1 MTITIPDVRLSG
13 LSKYWTRRTAFGFG
27 LLAGYWLHAFAPHC
41 TRIRV
46 VVDDPAVTPGIYI
59 PSTDAPP
66 VFEKVSGIED
76 DDAAVIERDERLAA
90 LDVVE
95 TAPPAPARSNKPRRS
110 SKPVATTPKPAPA
123 PVIQMTAA
131 EQALDGYRKAYI
143 ARHFSD
149 AQAAATSTIPASALL
164 ALALREGGS
173 EYAIKANNHF
183 DERCMS
189 KTCPRGHCLRSDQ
202 PDQHKW
208 FFVRYKSAADSYRAR
223 AKAITAGGYTV
234 DGPAIDRIIALYN
247 LRRFD
252 Q

>member
-1 MTITIPDVRLSG
+1 MTITIPDVRLA
-13 LSKYWTRRTAFGFG
+13 KYWTRRTAFGFG
-27 LLAGYWLHAFAPHC
+27 LLAGYWLHALTPHC

-46 VVDDPAVTPGIYI
+46 VVDDPAATPGIYI

-66 VFEKVSGIED
+66 AYEKVSGIED

-90 LDVVE
+90 LNVVE

-110 SKPVATTPKPAPA
+110 SKPVATTPKPALA

-143 ARHFSD
+143 ARHSSD
-149 AQAAATSTIPASALL
+149 ARAAATTKVPVSVLL
-164 ALALREGGS
+164 ALALTEGGS

-202 PDQHKW
+202 SDQHKW
-208 FFVRYKSAADSYRAR
+208 FFTRYKSHADSYRA
-223 AKAITAGGYTV
+223 KAAAIASSGYV
-234 DGPAIDRIIALYN
+234 PGGPAIERVIQLYD